1 MSAQHK
7 AGTDTYTINE
17 LCRKLGMSRPQVF
30 ELISMNVFRSIHV
43 KGCTRIS
50 KPSFDEW
57 ITYCDVPKKKSS
69 KSRNPRTQNK
79 SRGINGWFPEL
90 IEIRKDTYQYID
102 PYGNVEVIGDSSEL
116 TSENGERA
124 PIEEL
129 IDYIISL
136 YL

>member
-57 ITYCDVPKKKSS
+57 ITYCDVSKKKSS
-69 KSRNPRTQNK
+69 KLKFREGSWFNFFLAIYFISN
-79 SRGINGWFPEL
+79 INSNFICIPF
-90 IEIRKDTYQYID
+90 
-102 PYGNVEVIGDSSEL
+102 
-116 TSENGERA
+116 
-124 PIEEL
+124 
-129 IDYIISL
+129 
-136 YL
+136 

>member
-1 MSAQHK
+1 MSEQHK
-7 AGTDTYTINE
+7 AGTDNYTINE

-79 SRGINGWFPEL
+79 RRGINGWFPEL